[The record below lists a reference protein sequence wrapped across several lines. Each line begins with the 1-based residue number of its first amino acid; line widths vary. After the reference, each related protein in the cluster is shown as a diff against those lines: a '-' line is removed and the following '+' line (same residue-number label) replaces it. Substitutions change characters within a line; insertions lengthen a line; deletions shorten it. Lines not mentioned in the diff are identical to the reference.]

1 MFSFVSFGIALFG
14 LSTIISASI
23 PVLMF
28 LYPLTIVLILLA
40 LTGKLHGGAHSIYAW
55 TIGLT
60 VIPSLYAGFHTAG
73 IALGGV
79 DAFVSSLPF
88 ATYDMAWISFSVV
101 GFIVGLVVSK
111 IKG

>member
-1 MFSFVSFGIALFG
+1 
-14 LSTIISASI
+14 
-23 PVLMF
+23 MF

-40 LTGKLHGGAHSIYAW
+40 LTGKLHGGTNGIYAW

-60 VIPSLYAGFHTAG
+60 VIPSLYTGFHTAG

-79 DAFVSSLPF
+79 DTFMASIPF
-88 ATYDMAWISFSVV
+88 ANYDMAWISFSVV
-101 GFIVGLVVSK
+101 GFIVGLVISK

>member
-1 MFSFVSFGIALFG
+1 
-14 LSTIISASI
+14 
-23 PVLMF
+23 MF

-79 DAFVSSLPF
+79 DAFMSSLPF
-88 ATYDMAWISFSVV
+88 ATYDMAWVSFSVV